1 MPMPPFLPG
10 LLRPVM
16 WSSRNFQRKKH
27 MPTWAVVP
35 RSCFRIGFLI
45 LGVRKLSPK
54 CFGTVHWCRTPK
66 TSLGSKL
73 TTIHKGIPN
82 KFIGRLRVP
91 VMEIRSH
98 WSQNDAA
105 RSSPKLL
112 APTSC
117 FVPGKPCNSM
127 PPELFCCCGW
137 HSSASAQLRASR
149 SSQRAFSTA
158 TKMISPM
165 AISSV
170 RATAFSPWAGYLC
183 WDVFISWDPGS
194 SCDADDH
201 WMGWLWDCSWWLFT
215 WFLCWIRVGN
225 LEPLPISYAFLIW
238 DVQTSLLNSQY
249 TWIADWKLPFE
260 MS

>member
-1 MPMPPFLPG
+1 MQNSSKNIIGVQGNHHPQGHPP
-10 LLRPVM
+10 
-16 WSSRNFQRKKH
+16 N
-27 MPTWAVVP
+27 
-35 RSCFRIGFLI
+35 
-45 LGVRKLSPK
+45 
-54 CFGTVHWCRTPK
+54 
-66 TSLGSKL
+66 
-73 TTIHKGIPN
+73 
-82 KFIGRLRVP
+82 FIGRLRVP

-112 APTSC
+112 ALTSC

-183 WDVFISWDPGS
+183 WDVFIAGILDPLVMLMITEWVGCGTVAGGCSRDFCVGLGLEIWNLSQFLMPS
-194 SCDADDH
+194 SFG
-201 WMGWLWDCSWWLFT
+201 MFRPRS
-215 WFLCWIRVGN
+215 
-225 LEPLPISYAFLIW
+225 
-238 DVQTSLLNSQY
+238 
-249 TWIADWKLPFE
+249 
-260 MS
+260 